1 MAKNVHLQFVAFLC
15 FNIDLFCESKGR
27 EKEEKERRFEDSV
40 QSFKQ
45 KEVIKMLIFVYQ
57 KFFFKLSLSF
67 SWTILMTLYG
77 FVDTLAIIIL
87 LINNYAWLCYSFLCV
102 CVCVSWNLTIQSCD
116 AQDDPYLGER
126 NFFCDCSTLLCQR
139 TDIALFEF

>member
-45 KEVIKMLIFVYQ
+45 TEVIKMLIFVNQ

-67 SWTILMTLYG
+67 S
-77 FVDTLAIIIL
+77 
-87 LINNYAWLCYSFLCV
+87 
-102 CVCVSWNLTIQSCD
+102 
-116 AQDDPYLGER
+116 
-126 NFFCDCSTLLCQR
+126 
-139 TDIALFEF
+139 